1 MMGDVDVSR
10 SCIQMGS
17 EWKRMV
23 SILGVGVPHGLLMG
37 KVGPWQVVT
46 IKLKRPVV
54 LPPGAYILGSYY

>member
-10 SCIQMGS
+10 SCIQTGS

-37 KVGPWQVVT
+37 KVGP
-46 IKLKRPVV
+46 
-54 LPPGAYILGSYY
+54 